1 MSEQNNEFRPREGM
15 GFKEDEIAS
24 DLPPLAEKTKTNSA
38 LTVLIAVFILLVGI
52 AAIAFLMVGND
63 KDKDKKEKEKRV
75 ESNFPALIVKQPIAK
90 VIKSESRPEIIK
102 RKPIKRPTTLKPV
115 PARRTQANKDKV
127 VHWYDRKRSSSNLK
141 SEYGSISQV
150 NNADTA
156 LKNSSR
162 KDPRTDLDRKLV
174 PTHTPM
180 VSATLLPDRNYLIT
194 KGTSLDCALE
204 TALDSSLSGITT
216 CRLTRDIYSDNGQ
229 VLLLDRGSQLTG
241 EYQGGL
247 RNGQK
252 RLFVLWT
259 RAKTP
264 NGVVVALD
272 SPTADSLGRSGMSG
286 WVNTHF
292 WERFGTAIF
301 LSVLNDSIQTFNSQ
315 AKDDAVVVSTN
326 SGEAGA
332 KVIEK
337 ILDATANIPPTL
349 IKNQG
354 ESIQVMVARDLDFSS
369 VYELEVRQ

>member
-1 MSEQNNEFRPREGM
+1 MSEQNNEFRPREEM
-15 GFKEDEIAS
+15 EFEEDEIAS
-24 DLPPLAEKTKTNSA
+24 DLPPLSERTTTNLA

-63 KDKDKKEKEKRV
+63 NDKNTKEKEKIV
-75 ESNFPALIVKQPIAK
+75 ESNFPPLIVKPPTDK
-90 VIKSESRPEIIK
+90 TIKYESRPEIIK
-102 RKPIKRPTTLKPV
+102 WNPINRPTILKPFS
-115 PARRTQANKDKV
+115 ARRTQANKDKV
-127 VHWYDRKRSSSNLK
+127 VHWYDRKRSKSNLK

-150 NNADTA
+150 NNTDTA
-156 LKNSSR
+156 LKNSS
-162 KDPRTDLDRKLV
+162 KKGLRTDLDRKLA
-174 PTHTPM
+174 PTQTPM

-194 KGTSLDCALE
+194 KGTSLDCVLE

-216 CRLTRDIYSDNGQ
+216 CRLTRDIYSDNGH

-301 LSVLNDSIQTFNSQ
+301 LSVLRGGVQTFNSQ
-315 AKDDAVVVSTN
+315 TKGDGVLVSTN
-326 SGEAGA
+326 TGEEGT